1 MLGKKPLHLS
11 MIRISIMLTFL
22 VAYNF
27 VTAQHI
33 NYRDRTKPPP
43 KPVVEAPPKP
53 AIKEVRDSVMTMAE
67 DSVEEVITPHNEC
80 PGMDASLPVL
90 TNYVPPEI
98 VKSFKIKFDDHV
110 YSITSIKVSA
120 NQIQYKLKVCYKG
133 EFVIRF
139 VDTDGDILR

>member
-1 MLGKKPLHLS
+1 
-11 MIRISIMLTFL
+11 MIRITITLIFL
-22 VAYNF
+22 GACSL

-33 NYRDRTKPPP
+33 GYRDKTKPQP
-43 KPVVEAPPKP
+43 KPVIEAPPKP
-53 AIKEVRDSVMTMAE
+53 VIKQAIDTVDIAE
-67 DSVEEVITPHNEC
+67 DSVAEIITPHSEC

-90 TNYVPPEI
+90 TNYVPPQI
-98 VKSFKIKFDDHV
+98 VKDFKIKFEDHV

>member
-1 MLGKKPLHLS
+1 
-11 MIRISIMLTFL
+11 MIRINITLFFL
-22 VAYNF
+22 LAYNSM
-27 VTAQHI
+27 TAQHI
-33 NYRDRTKPPP
+33 GYRDRTRPPLP
-43 KPVVEAPPKP
+43 SV
-53 AIKEVRDSVMTMAE
+53 IKEVRDTVKVMAE
-67 DSVEEVITPHNEC
+67 DSVEEIITPHNEC

-98 VKSFKIKFDDHV
+98 VNDFKIKFEGHV

-120 NQIQYKLKVCYKG
+120 NQVQYKLKVCHNG

>member
-1 MLGKKPLHLS
+1 
-11 MIRISIMLTFL
+11 MIFL
-22 VAYNF
+22 APCNF

-33 NYRDRTKPPP
+33 GYRDKTTPPP
-43 KPVVEAPPKP
+43 KPV
-53 AIKEVRDSVMTMAE
+53 IKEVGDTVKVMAE
-67 DSVEEVITPHNEC
+67 DSVAEIITPHNEC
-80 PGMDASLPVL
+80 PGMSASLPVL

-98 VKSFKIKFDDHV
+98 VKNFKIKFEDHV

>member
-1 MLGKKPLHLS
+1 
-11 MIRISIMLTFL
+11 MIRINITLFL
-22 VAYNF
+22 LLAYNSM
-27 VTAQHI
+27 TAQHI
-33 NYRDRTKPPP
+33 GYRDRTRPPLP
-43 KPVVEAPPKP
+43 SV
-53 AIKEVRDSVMTMAE
+53 IKEVRDTVKVMAE
-67 DSVEEVITPHNEC
+67 DSVEEIITPHNEC

-98 VKSFKIKFDDHV
+98 VNDFKIKFEGHV

-120 NQIQYKLKVCYKG
+120 NQVQYKLKVCHNG

>member
-1 MLGKKPLHLS
+1 MKKVLNLN
-11 MIRISIMLTFL
+11 MIRINITLVFL
-22 VAYNF
+22 LAYNSMA
-27 VTAQHI
+27 AQHI
-33 NYRDRTKPPP
+33 GYRDRTRPPLQ
-43 KPVVEAPPKP
+43 PV
-53 AIKEVRDSVMTMAE
+53 IKEVRDTVKVIAE
-67 DSVEEVITPHNEC
+67 DSVEEIITPHSEC

-98 VKSFKIKFDDHV
+98 VNNFKIKFEGHV

-120 NQIQYKLKVCYKG
+120 NQIQYKLKVCHNG

>member
-1 MLGKKPLHLS
+1 ML
-11 MIRISIMLTFL
+11 IFF
-22 VAYNF
+22 VACNF

-33 NYRDRTKPPP
+33 GYRDRTKPPSKPVTEPPP
-43 KPVVEAPPKP
+43 KPV
-53 AIKEVRDSVMTMAE
+53 IKQVIDSVEVMAE
-67 DSVEEVITPHNEC
+67 DSVAEIITPHSEC

-98 VKSFKIKFDDHV
+98 VKNFKIKFEDHV

>member
-1 MLGKKPLHLS
+1 
-11 MIRISIMLTFL
+11 MIRVAIMLIFF
-22 VAYNF
+22 VACNF

-33 NYRDRTKPPP
+33 GYRDRTKPPSKPVTEPPP
-43 KPVVEAPPKP
+43 KPVIKQVIDTVE
-53 AIKEVRDSVMTMAE
+53 VMVE
-67 DSVEEVITPHNEC
+67 DSVAEIFTPHSEC

-98 VKSFKIKFDDHV
+98 VKNFKIKFEDHV